1 MTEPEGPR
9 EGEHSVDSSAA
20 SFGCEIPTTP
30 SRRRLLQTMSIGGS
44 VLIAGCGQNDPPTPT
59 STTGGH
65 SQTFRAPTRNDPAKT
80 SFYRGG
86 GMLQNTAYAG
96 VVKEPAS
103 FNLRRF
109 LRESGVWISGR
120 LVPGPNKQIQYNW
133 MKKPIKITP
142 TEVTFRI
149 RDDAKWSDGH
159 PITGKDLAFIPIALT
174 LRQYFSPPMY
184 SPETTDEPERV
195 RFAFDDFEIEEKSVT
210 YRSSAGH
217 FERFWDL
224 NIAFN
229 LGTVFFP
236 TLSPTH
242 IEPFDAYADAVI
254 ETARRAQAGE
264 IHPWYKRGY
273 GDPHRDSLIQ
283 EYLAHPEYVKKFSKP
298 ENVLSTG
305 PWNLVDLR
313 ETDFCSKRIPTIGIS
328 MLSTSSNSISSIP
341 HLLSNNR

>member
-1 MTEPEGPR
+1 
-9 EGEHSVDSSAA
+9 
-20 SFGCEIPTTP
+20 
-30 SRRRLLQTMSIGGS
+30 
-44 VLIAGCGQNDPPTPT
+44 
-59 STTGGH
+59 
-65 SQTFRAPTRNDPAKT
+65 
-80 SFYRGG
+80 
-86 GMLQNTAYAG
+86 MLQNTAYAG